1 MKKYLISGSLA
12 ALIIYLLPC
21 SPGYTNEYKTAELN
35 RKMAE
40 MSSLQQSLS
49 EKISLAMHKRL
60 QLDRKMAQLE
70 NEIKAETEPLQKASY
85 PNAIQHPRIKFNLQ
99 LMKSLLGYRTKL
111 TEKIDYFQIGYQTL
125 DFYRQQVQ
133 DDLLMIKTL
142 NDMEI
147 DKLIARINSLL
158 DEFLPELSQPLFN
171 AKDIDSSDTETIWN
185 EMIHQQS
192 AKG

>member
-21 SPGYTNEYKTAELN
+21 SPGYANEYKTAELN

-49 EKISLAMHKRL
+49 EKISLAMQKRL
-60 QLDRKMAQLE
+60 QLYQKMAALE
-70 NEIKAETEPLQKASY
+70 KEIKAETELLQIESY
-85 PNAIQHPRIKFNLQ
+85 PKAIQNPRIEFNLQ
-99 LMKSLLGYRTKL
+99 LMKLLFGYRTGL
-111 TEKIDYFQIGYQTL
+111 TEKINHLQNGYQTL
-125 DFYRQQVQ
+125 DFFRQQVQ

-147 DKLIARINSLL
+147 DKLIARINLIL
-158 DEFLPELSQPLFN
+158 DEFLPELSKPLFDAN
-171 AKDIDSSDTETIWN
+171 ETASKDTQIIWN
-185 EMIHQQS
+185 EMIEQEKT
-192 AKG
+192 KG